1 MFKLV
6 TFLPHDNDPL
16 YIPLTHNKLHPNKV
30 KNEGK
35 TIISLESTTSDNST
49 TTVTIATAC

>member
-16 YIPLTHNKLHPNKV
+16 YVPLTHNKLHPNKV

-35 TIISLESTTSDNST
+35 TKYHENQLQVTTLLQQLP
-49 TTVTIATAC
+49 